1 MKAKPGEIWLADL
14 GLAAKRR
21 PVLIVSRD
29 DADAPR
35 ALIAYVPF
43 TTQHRGSRYEVPVG
57 HLPFLDHTSV
67 VNVQGIGA
75 LVEPHLERKLG
86 HLPADALES
95 IGVRSCNHTC
105 TCSACFNRR
114 LTVAACTPRWSAISA
129 SRYP

>member
-21 PVLIVSRD
+21 PILVVSRY

-57 HLPFLDHTSV
+57 RLPFLDHTSV
-67 VNVQGIGA
+67 INVQGIGA

-86 HLPADALES
+86 HLPADALAQVKEAL
-95 IGVRSCNHTC
+95 R
-105 TCSACFNRR
+105 F
-114 LTVAACTPRWSAISA
+114 LLDL
-129 SRYP
+129 